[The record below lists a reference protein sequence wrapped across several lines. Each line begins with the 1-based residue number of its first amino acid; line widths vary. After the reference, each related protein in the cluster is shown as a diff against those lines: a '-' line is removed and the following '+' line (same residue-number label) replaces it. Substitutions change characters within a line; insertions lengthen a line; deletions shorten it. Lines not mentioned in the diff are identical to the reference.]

1 MKADGL
7 VRVTYFGAPIGYSV
21 CQCYF
26 RIFYGL
32 SGFTYPGTPHKIWRV
47 PPLLPENFFPLFL
60 TLVIP
65 VCWSKKMKS

>member
-1 MKADGL
+1 MGL
-7 VRVTYFGAPIGYSV
+7 LGSLILVNLVIYSV
-21 CQCYF
+21 CQRYF

-32 SGFTYPGTPHKIWRV
+32 SGLTYPGAPRKIWRV